1 MFVKNA
7 LFLHRSLIVKSQQH
21 SRIEL
26 VTRPA
31 QQSSDEAEEEAQ
43 EDDNVL
49 NKNNP
54 TFKDEFVSSKITTLV
69 KVRREILDFNK

>member
-1 MFVKNA
+1 M
-7 LFLHRSLIVKSQQH
+7 IVKSEQY
-21 SRIEL
+21 RIEL

-31 QQSSDEAEEEAQ
+31 QQSSDEAEEEAK

-49 NKNNP
+49 NKNDP

>member
-1 MFVKNA
+1 M
-7 LFLHRSLIVKSQQH
+7 IVKSQQY
-21 SRIEL
+21 RIEL

-31 QQSSDEAEEEAQ
+31 QQSSDEAEEEVK

-49 NKNNP
+49 NKNDP